1 MEYVNWQNKKVINPS
16 YNFYYDLVFNLL
28 LGLKCFRAGIRKNN
42 SDYVMAGRRKAAPI
56 MSIGKHIIY
65 KSLILNGMKIRVE
78 APAKYATL
86 LIKTNLFQRQVIHVV
101 VRMVI
106 ILRKQKTSI

>member
-56 MSIGKHIIY
+56 MSIGKHVIY
-65 KSLILNGMKIRVE
+65 KSLILNDMKIRVE
-78 APAKYATL
+78 APAEVRNS
-86 LIKTNLFQRQVIHVV
+86 INQTNLFQGQVIHVE